1 MPTDAA
7 SVELRPQFSL
17 AALLLV
23 LVGIAIVGNTLV
35 GGMPDRLLKLGAG
48 KSSTPAKPG
57 IAPGSAGTVLGPPA
71 VSGTGPG
78 GGNVGGAAI
87 GIAPGSAVG
96 PGGPTQYVGPNT
108 PAYLQGE
115 T

>member
-1 MPTDAA
+1 MMATGATT
-7 SVELRPQFSL
+7 ELRPQFSL
-17 AALLLV
+17 AALLLL
-23 LVGIAIVGNTLV
+23 LVGIAVVGNTLV
-35 GGMPDRLLKLGAG
+35 GGLPDKILGLA
-48 KSSTPAKPG
+48 KSSPSTPSPG
-57 IAPGSAGTVLGPPA
+57 GVAPGKAGTVLGPPA

-78 GGNVGGAAI
+78 GGNVGGAAF

-96 PGGPTQYVGPNT
+96 SGGPTQYVGPNT